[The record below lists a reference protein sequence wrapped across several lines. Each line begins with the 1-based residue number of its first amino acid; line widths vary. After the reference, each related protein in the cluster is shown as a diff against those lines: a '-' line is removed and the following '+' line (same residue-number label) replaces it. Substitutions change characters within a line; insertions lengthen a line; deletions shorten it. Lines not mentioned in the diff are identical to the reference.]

1 MHIFHALVNATPL
14 DTGVCIACEYMIP
27 VLTQDV
33 DNTVMDNPIR
43 IERSNHYHPLFR
55 LIDNLYTIL
64 TRLVGLIPQHIVEV
78 GQVIVQ
84 VIIETL
90 DLSAITRTHWVVW
103 SVHKFNPNRIETV
116 FMNFDQNK
124 TRSICITNMLPDD
137 DSNIIDGL
145 IKAIVTDD
153 KYIGVRIRSA
163 ELELTTS
170 RGAFVMLKRIQND
183 RTLFRLE
190 ISPKK
195 LSHWQRTKCWLRK
208 IWQLGR
214 FSPTDITAFNVL
226 QFEKLV

>member
-1 MHIFHALVNATPL
+1 MYSNLELYNINPHGKIVDTIARYFAKDMISTGALGRKMLPL
-14 DTGVCIACEYMIP
+14 
-27 VLTQDV
+27 L
-33 DNTVMDNPIR
+33 
-43 IERSNHYHPLFR
+43 
-55 LIDNLYTIL
+55 
-64 TRLVGLIPQHIVEV
+64 
-78 GQVIVQ
+78 
-84 VIIETL
+84 L

-116 FMNFDQNK
+116 FMNLEQNK

-137 DSNIIDGL
+137 DTNIIDGL

-195 LSHWQRTKCWLRK
+195 LSRWQRTKCWLRK